1 MTSIPSNLARVPTL
15 LVNQSLLSSMT
26 HTSRGLIEVQ
36 SQLASGKL
44 VNRPSDNAVATSAI
58 SILDDI
64 LEKREQRVRNL
75 SHGSSVLGNV
85 DTALADATELMH
97 EARAIALGQ
106 IGVGSDGA
114 TRENQAE
121 VIDSILQQMISV
133 ANRKYQDVHLFAG
146 NATAR
151 EPLTERLGGLR
162 YQGRGDGLHTDL
174 GLNSAVNVT
183 MSATSAFGAMSS
195 RVQGDLDLQ
204 PRMASSTL
212 VTDLGGAAGDGVE
225 LGAIVVNVNGT
236 ELVVDLTDA
245 STVGDVVATLQDAI
259 QTIDPAATVG
269 IDAAS
274 GSAFEVIPGGG
285 SVINIADLGIESTA
299 SDLGL
304 VTTISGPAG
313 GIGNDINPLLT
324 PLTEVSNLAGVVG
337 PLGTIR
343 ITNAGQSREL
353 DLSSAVTI
361 QDLMN
366 MVEALD
372 IGVRVEVDQVGGKLN
387 FVNELSGGD
396 MSVSE
401 VGGGDTATRLGVRS
415 LAATTLLADFN
426 DGAGVQ
432 WITDAVD
439 PVTGL
444 PDPARN
450 VDFRISLKNG
460 VNIDVNLTVEQ
471 TVKDLLDTINA
482 AAATAGVAFGVEFEA
497 RLAQDGNGI
506 ELVDNSSGVNAQ
518 TTVTRMNG
526 SNAAQDLGILGSTS
540 GAILT
545 GEDRATVA
553 VDSVFTHLMTL
564 RNALRA
570 NDDRGISLASQ
581 RMEADLDRLTQAR
594 ARAGVSVQR
603 IENARS
609 REEDLR
615 IQDMSLKSQVQ
626 DLDFTEAA
634 LRLAT
639 LQRQLQAGL
648 ATAAQVTS
656 LSLLD
661 FLR

>member
-44 VNRPSDNAVATSAI
+44 VSRPSDNAVATSAI
-58 SILDDI
+58 SVLDDI
-64 LEKREQRVRNL
+64 IEKRDQRLRNL
-75 SHGSSVLGNV
+75 SHGSSILGNV
-85 DTALADATELMH
+85 DTALADASDLMQ
-97 EARAIALGQ
+97 EARAIGLGQ
-106 IGVGSDGA
+106 IGVGSDAA

-121 VIDSILQQMISV
+121 VIESILRQMVGV
-133 ANRKYQDVHLFAG
+133 ANRKYQDLHLFAG
-146 NATAR
+146 DATAR
-151 EPLTERLGGLR
+151 EPLTERLGLLR
-162 YQGRGDGLHTDL
+162 YQGRGDGLNTDL
-174 GLNSAVNVT
+174 GLNSAIKVT
-183 MSATSAFGAMSS
+183 MSAVDAFGAMSS
-195 RVQGDLDLQ
+195 RVEGDFDLQ
-204 PRMASSTL
+204 PRMVAGTL
-212 VTDLGGAAGDGVE
+212 VKDLGGTAGEGIE
-225 LGAIVVNVNGT
+225 LGAIAVNVNGT
-236 ELVVDLTDA
+236 ELVVDLSGV
-245 STVGDVVATLQDAI
+245 STVGDVMTTLQDAI
-259 QTIDPAATVG
+259 QTIDPVATVG
-269 IDAAS
+269 IDASS

-324 PLTEVSNLAGVVG
+324 PLTEISNLAGVVG

-343 ITNAGQSREL
+343 LTNAGQSREL
-353 DLSSAVTI
+353 DLSTAVTI

-396 MSVSE
+396 MSIAE

-415 LAATTLLADFN
+415 LTGTTLLADFN
-426 DGAGVQ
+426 DGLGVQ

-444 PDPARN
+444 PDPSRDI
-450 VDFRISLKNG
+450 DFRISMKKG
-460 VNIDVNLTVEQ
+460 VDIDVNLTDEQ
-471 TVKDLLDTINA
+471 TVNDVLDTINA
-482 AAATAGVAFGVEFEA
+482 AAVAAGVVVGVEFEA

-506 ELVDNSSGVNAQ
+506 EIVDNSSGVNPE
-518 TTVTRMNG
+518 TSVTRMNG
-526 SNAAQDLGILGSTS
+526 SEAAEDLGILASTT

-570 NDDRGISLASQ
+570 NDDTGISLASQ

-603 IENARS
+603 IENAQS

-648 ATAAQVTS
+648 ATAAHVTS